1 MFLSINELRLGRSTP
16 PFASIAVL
24 LAAAL
29 FFCETSA
36 QSAPKGGGGGIA
48 KGSRN
53 PIISKP
59 KLPKEIVLQWSN
71 SRNTWDDYRMENTLT
86 ISDCGLGG
94 YPKIYQK
101 KGQGTGSVILG
112 KQDRN
117 GLVTEVADGAQ
128 VAVDNSKNGEGS
140 YLIKISVKNSE
151 VSNDNSTTATGLT
164 PNLTI
169 EVDPTDLE
177 PGLTKQT
184 LVIAPI
190 KVIRGRK
197 GITDTNSTDPV
208 VDPVV
213 DPTQPPR
220 DPTNRVHLRNKPDIF
235 GGSNKPST
243 ASTRISLR
251 AGRTGGA
258 VGGSGGV
265 VSGGGAAGGGNG
277 GGGGQKGG
285 SGGGSGAAGGGNGGG
300 GGGNGGGGGQKGG
313 SGGGGGAAGGG
324 NGGVI
329 R

>member
-1 MFLSINELRLGRSTP
+1 MVV
-16 PFASIAVL
+16 AV
-24 LAAAL
+24 
-29 FFCETSA
+29 FFCETPA

-59 KLPKEIVLQWSN
+59 KLPKEIVLPWSN
-71 SRNTWDDYRMENTLT
+71 SRNTWDDYKIENIDLT

-94 YPKIYQK
+94 LPKIYQK
-101 KGQGTGSVILG
+101 KDGQGVGSIVVWRTQDLTGGGGSAP
-112 KQDRN
+112 
-117 GLVTEVADGAQ
+117 VADGAR
-128 VAVDNSKNGEGS
+128 VDTGTRGGDPKKGIGA

-151 VSNDNSTTATGLT
+151 VSNDNSTTATALT
-164 PNLTI
+164 SKLTI

-190 KVIRGRK
+190 KVSRARK
-197 GITDTNSTDPV
+197 GTSNTTDDPV
-208 VDPVV
+208 IDP
-213 DPTQPPR
+213 PQPPQPPR
-220 DPTNRVHLRNKPDIF
+220 DPTKRVHLRNKPDLF

-265 VSGGGAAGGGNG
+265 VGGAGGAAAGGGNG

-285 SGGGSGAAGGGNGGG
+285 A

-313 SGGGGGAAGGG
+313 S
-324 NGGVI
+324 
-329 R
+329 